1 MSTASLFIVQML
13 SFTNISP
20 QKRLMFILL
29 MTGVSTHS
37 LNNTDDSLKTILD
50 ENIKEEVVNKY
61 EDL

>member
-1 MSTASLFIVQML
+1 MTTL
-13 SFTNISP
+13 SP

-50 ENIKEEVVNKY
+50 ENIKEEIVNKY